1 MKPSTLPPYSARPPV
16 AGVQRATQTRTRMMM
31 VATAMAL
38 SLAFVAAANA
48 QPAAKTEARTVTT
61 TDAKATGDYVPDVG
75 QDGKDVIWVPTPQTL
90 VDKMLDMA
98 KVTPQDRLMDLGSGD
113 GRTVITAAQRGLTAQ
128 GIEYNPDLIELSR
141 RNAQRAGVA
150 DRATFVAADLF
161 QTDLSKADVITMFLL
176 STINEKLRPTLLQLP
191 PGTRVVSNT
200 FRMGDWEPDAA
211 ETVTKE
217 CSTYCTALLWIV
229 PAKVDGK
236 WEVDGQTLH
245 LTQHY
250 QMLSGKL
257 GSADISDARL
267 DGKAISFVAN
277 GVRYTGEVNGKTMS
291 GSAAGKGSWTAKR
304 I

>member
-1 MKPSTLPPYSARPPV
+1 MQPSTQPLV
-16 AGVQRATQTRTRMMM
+16 AGRLSRLPRRRAIV

-38 SLAFVAAANA
+38 SLAYAAIATA
-48 QPAAKTEARTVTT
+48 QPAAKPAAAAGTQEE
-61 TDAKATGDYVPDVG
+61 YVPDVG

-98 KVTPQDRLMDLGSGD
+98 KVTPKDRLMDLGSGD

-128 GIEYNPDLIELSR
+128 GIEYNPDLVELSR

-211 ETVTKE
+211 ETVTQD

-229 PAKVDGK
+229 PAKVEGK
-236 WEVDGQTLH
+236 WVVDGQTLQ
-245 LTQHY
+245 LTQQY

-267 DGKAISFVAN
+267 NGNAISFSAN

-291 GSAAGKGSWTAKR
+291 GTAAGKGNWSAKR
-304 I
+304 S

>member
-1 MKPSTLPPYSARPPV
+1 MPLSNL
-16 AGVQRATQTRTRMMM
+16 TQTSGRGRAAALPRASSLR
-31 VATAMAL
+31 VRAIAIATAMAL
-38 SLAFVAAANA
+38 SLAYAVAATA
-48 QPAAKTEARTVTT
+48 QPATKSADKA
-61 TDAKATGDYVPDVG
+61 DAKGEYVPDVG

-128 GIEYNPDLIELSR
+128 GIEYNPDLVELSR
-141 RNAQRAGVA
+141 RNAQKAGVA

-211 ETVTKE
+211 ETVTKD

-236 WEVDGQTLH
+236 WSVDGQTLQ
-245 LTQHY
+245 LAQQY

-257 GSADISDARL
+257 GSSDISDGRL

-277 GVRYTGEVNGKTMS
+277 GVRYTGEVNGKSMS
-291 GSAAGKGSWTAKR
+291 GSAAGKGNWTAKR
-304 I
+304 L

>member
-1 MKPSTLPPYSARPPV
+1 MKPSTLPPPSARPPV

-38 SLAFVAAANA
+38 SLAFAAMANA
-48 QPAAKTEARTVTT
+48 QPAAKPAAS
-61 TDAKATGDYVPDVG
+61 DAKEYVPDVG

-128 GIEYNPDLIELSR
+128 GIEYNPDLVELSR

-161 QTDLSKADVITMFLL
+161 KTDLSKADVITMFLL

-211 ETVTKE
+211 ETVTKD

-245 LTQHY
+245 LKQHY

>member
-1 MKPSTLPPYSARPPV
+1 MSFSTVPLASAR
-16 AGVQRATQTRTRMMM
+16 ARTRDGQRALRLRAMA

-38 SLAFVAAANA
+38 SLACAAVATA
-48 QPAAKTEARTVTT
+48 QPAA
-61 TDAKATGDYVPDVG
+61 AKSVEKSGAKDDYVPDVG

-128 GIEYNPDLIELSR
+128 GIEYNPDLVELSR
-141 RNAQRAGVA
+141 RNAERAGVA
-150 DRATFVAADLF
+150 DRASFVAADLF

-200 FRMGDWEPDAA
+200 FRMGDWEPDAS
-211 ETVTKE
+211 ETVTKD

-229 PAKVDGK
+229 PAKVEGK
-236 WEVDGQTLH
+236 WSVDGQTLQ
-245 LTQHY
+245 LTQRY
-250 QMLSGKL
+250 QMLTGKL

-291 GSAAGKGSWTAKR
+291 GSAAGKGNWTAKR

>member
-1 MKPSTLPPYSARPPV
+1 M
-16 AGVQRATQTRTRMMM
+16 
-31 VATAMAL
+31 ATAMAL
-38 SLAFVAAANA
+38 SLAYAAIATA
-48 QPAAKTEARTVTT
+48 QPAAKPAAAAGTQEE
-61 TDAKATGDYVPDVG
+61 YVPDVG

-128 GIEYNPDLIELSR
+128 GIEYNPDLVELSR

-211 ETVTKE
+211 ETVTQD

-229 PAKVDGK
+229 PAKVEGK
-236 WEVDGQTLH
+236 WVVDGQTLQ

-267 DGKAISFVAN
+267 NGNAISFSAN

-291 GSAAGKGSWTAKR
+291 GTAAGKGNWSAKR
-304 I
+304 G

>member
-1 MKPSTLPPYSARPPV
+1 MKPSTLPSPFARPPA
-16 AGVQRATQTRTRMMM
+16 AGAQRATQTRTRMMM

-38 SLAFVAAANA
+38 SLAFAAMANA
-48 QPAAKTEARTVTT
+48 QTAAKPAAS
-61 TDAKATGDYVPDVG
+61 DAKEYVPDVG

-128 GIEYNPDLIELSR
+128 GIEYNPDLVELSR

-161 QTDLSKADVITMFLL
+161 KTDLSKADVITMFLL

-211 ETVTKE
+211 ETVTKD

-245 LTQHY
+245 LKQHY

>member
-1 MKPSTLPPYSARPPV
+1 MARTAAAFTALV
-16 AGVQRATQTRTRMMM
+16 LCLSFA
-31 VATAMAL
+31 ATATAQ
-38 SLAFVAAANA
+38 LATA
-48 QPAAKTEARTVTT
+48 PGAKPDTQKE
-61 TDAKATGDYVPDVG
+61 YVPDVG
-75 QDGKDVIWVPTPQTL
+75 QQGKDVIWVPTPQTL

-98 KVTPQDRLMDLGSGD
+98 KVTPKDRLMDLGSGD

-128 GIEYNPDLIELSR
+128 GIEYNPDLVELSR

-176 STINEKLRPTLLQLP
+176 TTINEKLRPTLLQLP

-200 FRMGDWEPDAA
+200 FRMGDWEPDAT
-211 ETVTKE
+211 ETVTQD

-236 WEVDGQTLH
+236 WDVDGQTLQ
-245 LTQHY
+245 LTQKY

-257 GSADISDARL
+257 GAADISEARVN
-267 DGKAISFVAN
+267 GKTISFSAN
-277 GVRYTGEVNGKTMS
+277 GVRYVGEVNGKTIS
-291 GSAAGKGSWTAKR
+291 GTAAGKGNWTAKR
-304 I
+304 V

>member
-1 MKPSTLPPYSARPPV
+1 MQPSTSPLAAGRRLRMPLART
-16 AGVQRATQTRTRMMM
+16 AAA
-31 VATAMAL
+31 ATAMAL
-38 SLAFVAAANA
+38 SLAFAATAAA
-48 QPAAKTEARTVTT
+48 QS
-61 TDAKATGDYVPDVG
+61 ATAPGATPETSKDYVPDVG
-75 QDGKDVIWVPTPQTL
+75 QEGKDVIWVPTPQTL

-98 KVTPQDRLMDLGSGD
+98 KVTPKDRLMDLGSGD

-128 GIEYNPDLIELSR
+128 GIEYNPDLVELSR

-200 FRMGDWEPDAA
+200 FRMGDWEPDAS
-211 ETVTKE
+211 ETVTQD

-245 LTQHY
+245 LTQQY

-257 GSADISDARL
+257 GKADISDARL
-267 DGKAISFVAN
+267 KGNEISFSAN
-277 GVRYTGEVNGKTMS
+277 GVRYTGEVNGQTMS
-291 GSAAGKGSWTAKR
+291 GTAAGKGNWTAR
-304 I
+304 RS

>member
-1 MKPSTLPPYSARPPV
+1 MPHP
-16 AGVQRATQTRTRMMM
+16 TQTPQRWQGRAVRAQPMTRPKFRLMAL
-31 VATAMAL
+31 ATAMAL
-38 SLAFVAAANA
+38 SLAYAAVATA
-48 QPAAKTEARTVTT
+48 QPAA
-61 TDAKATGDYVPDVG
+61 AKSADKADSNGDYVPDVG

-128 GIEYNPDLIELSR
+128 GIEYNPDLVELSR

-200 FRMGDWEPDAA
+200 FRMGDWEPDAS
-211 ETVTKE
+211 ETVTKD

-236 WEVDGQTLH
+236 WSVDGQTLQ
-245 LTQHY
+245 LSQQY

-257 GSADISDARL
+257 GSADISDARM
-267 DGKAISFVAN
+267 DGTAISFVAN
-277 GVRYTGEVNGKTMS
+277 GVRYTGEVNGKSMS
-291 GSAAGKGSWTAKR
+291 GSAAGKGNWTAKR
-304 I
+304 L

>member
-1 MKPSTLPPYSARPPV
+1 MKPSTLPPPSARPPA
-16 AGVQRATQTRTRMMM
+16 AGVQRATQTRKRMMM

-38 SLAFVAAANA
+38 SLAFAAMANA
-48 QPAAKTEARTVTT
+48 QTAAKPAAS
-61 TDAKATGDYVPDVG
+61 DAKEYVPDVG

-128 GIEYNPDLIELSR
+128 GIEYNPDLVELSR

-161 QTDLSKADVITMFLL
+161 KTDLSKADVITMFLL

-211 ETVTKE
+211 ETVTKD

-245 LTQHY
+245 LKQHY

>member
-1 MKPSTLPPYSARPPV
+1 MQPTTQPLNSGRTPVRGGQQRLLFSTPRI
-16 AGVQRATQTRTRMMM
+16 RAA
-31 VATAMAL
+31 VVGTAMAL
-38 SLAFVAAANA
+38 SLAYAAMATA
-48 QPAAKTEARTVTT
+48 QPAAKP
-61 TDAKATGDYVPDVG
+61 ATQKEYVPDVG
-75 QDGKDVIWVPTPQTL
+75 QDGKDVIWVPTPQAL

-128 GIEYNPDLIELSR
+128 GIEYNPDLVELSR
-141 RNAQRAGVA
+141 RNAQRAGVS
-150 DRATFVAADLF
+150 DRATFIAADLF

-176 STINEKLRPTLLQLP
+176 TTINEKLRPTLLQLP

-211 ETVTKE
+211 ETVTQD

-229 PAKVDGK
+229 PAKVEGK
-236 WEVDGQTLH
+236 WDVSGQTLH
-245 LTQHY
+245 LTQQY

-257 GSADISDARL
+257 GSADISDARM
-267 DGKAISFVAN
+267 DGTAISFVAN

-291 GSAAGKGSWTAKR
+291 GTAAGKGNWSAKR
-304 I
+304 T

>member
-1 MKPSTLPPYSARPPV
+1 MQPSTQPLV
-16 AGVQRATQTRTRMMM
+16 AGRLSRLPRRRAIV

-38 SLAFVAAANA
+38 SLAYAAIATA
-48 QPAAKTEARTVTT
+48 QPAAKPAAAAGTQEE
-61 TDAKATGDYVPDVG
+61 YVPDVG

-128 GIEYNPDLIELSR
+128 GIEYNPDLVELSR

-211 ETVTKE
+211 ETVTQD

-229 PAKVDGK
+229 PAKVEGK
-236 WEVDGQTLH
+236 WVVDGQTLQ

-257 GSADISDARL
+257 GLADISDARL
-267 DGKAISFVAN
+267 NGNAISFSAN

-291 GSAAGKGSWTAKR
+291 GTAAGKGNWSAKR
-304 I
+304 S